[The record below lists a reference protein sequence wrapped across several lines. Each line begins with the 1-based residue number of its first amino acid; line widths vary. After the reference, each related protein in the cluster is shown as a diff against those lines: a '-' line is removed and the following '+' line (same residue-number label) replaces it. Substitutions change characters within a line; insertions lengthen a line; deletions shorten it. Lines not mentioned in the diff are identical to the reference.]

1 VPCKIYTGA
10 EGNVLPLDMY
20 KKLYPNSH
28 YNLNGKPS
36 GLIPSITRITAF
48 GGHKIEQYGISKLHL
63 THNGNTTEYPFYV
76 VNTSGMT
83 IIGLPTCRSMNL
95 VTLHCSIDL
104 DTAKLPMSTSSGD
117 LKAKKDILYEY
128 GDVFNGIGCFNG
140 EFHITLDSSVPP
152 VIHPPCR
159 VPEALRQPLKKE
171 LDSLESQGII
181 VKVSEP
187 TNWVNSLVCVTKP
200 SGSLRLCLD
209 PKDLN
214 KAIKRPHHCTPTIDE
229 GYD

>member
-1 VPCKIYTGA
+1 LNEYNTQDIVDLNVSSDQVTKSVPCKIDTGA

-20 KKLYPNSH
+20 KQLYPNSH
-28 YNLNGKPS
+28 YLNGKPS
-36 GLIPSITRITAF
+36 GLIPSSTRITAF
-48 GGHKIEQYGISKLHL
+48 GGHKIEHYGICKLHL
-63 THNGNTTEYPFYV
+63 THNGNTTEYPFHV

-104 DTAKLPMSTSSGD
+104 DTAKLPMSTSNGD

-128 GDVFNGIGCFNG
+128 GDVFNGIGCFNV
-140 EFHITLDSSVPP
+140 EFHITDPSVPP
-152 VIHPPCR
+152 VI
-159 VPEALRQPLKKE
+159 Q

-200 SGSLRLCLD
+200 NGSLRL
-209 PKDLN
+209 
-214 KAIKRPHHCTPTIDE
+214 
-229 GYD
+229 